1 VAQRYPPCDPER
13 LQLLLQERLP
23 VLEQSELMGHLD
35 HCQHCQQ
42 ALEGLAAD
50 KPWWDELRRIPLTET
65 WPKLFAA
72 STDPVPPCPPEPEWE
87 NPPPR
92 YEVGLPLDFLDHAD
106 DPAHLGRLGPFAIT
120 AVLGRGGMGIVFQ
133 GIDTGLN
140 RPVAIKVLAPYF
152 ASSGAARKR
161 FAREAQAAAA
171 VVHEHVVAIHGV
183 DTWKGLPYLVMSFV
197 NGRSLQE
204 RLDAEGP
211 LGVREILR
219 IAMQTAS
226 GLAAAHAQGLVH
238 RDVKPANILLEN
250 GVERVKL
257 TDFGLARAVDDA
269 SLTQSGVIAGT
280 PQYMAPEQAAGE
292 AVDHRA
298 DLFSLGSVLYAMCT
312 GHPPFRADSA
322 MAVLRRVCD
331 ERPRPVR
338 SLNPDVP
345 IWLAGVIDKL
355 LAKKQA
361 DRFQSAKEVA
371 ELLGSY
377 LAHLQ
382 QPDTHPLPQ
391 GPAGQSSAWRA
402 GGVSPLMWRLRQWLI
417 AAVLLLALGGI
428 TAAALRWVP
437 PRNEFPPVEESN
449 PGPVNANPKSAFYWP
464 DDGFRS
470 QMDEVHQQSQE
481 LEAELRQ
488 PVLPSEFNDAAL
500 PWLREAQ
507 QSLEKLERELGAS
520 TPVK

>member
-1 VAQRYPPCDPER
+1 MAQRNLPCDPER
-13 LQLLLQERLP
+13 LRLLLQERLAD
-23 VLEQSELMGHLD
+23 LEQSELMDHLD
-35 HCQHCQQ
+35 HCRRCQET
-42 ALEGLAAD
+42 LEGLAAE
-50 KPWWDELRRIPLTET
+50 KPWWNELPRIAITET
-65 WPKLFAA
+65 WHKAFAISA
-72 STDPVPPCPPEPEWE
+72 DPPPCS
-87 NPPPR
+87 PPPGH
-92 YEVGLPLDFLDHAD
+92 EIGLPLDFLDPAD
-106 DPAHLGRLGPFAIT
+106 DAAHLGRLGPFVIT
-120 AVLGRGGMGIVFQ
+120 TVLGRGGMGIVFK
-133 GIDTGLN
+133 GIDTALN

-219 IAMQTAS
+219 IGMQTAS

-250 GVERVKL
+250 GVERVRL

-280 PQYMAPEQAAGE
+280 PQYMSPEQAAGE

-298 DLFSLGSVLYAMCT
+298 DLFSLGSVLYAMCA
-312 GHPPFRADSA
+312 GHPPFRADST

-331 ERPRPVR
+331 EQPRPIR

-345 IWLAGVIDKL
+345 IWLAAVIDKL
-355 LAKKQA
+355 LAKSPA
-361 DRFQSAKEVA
+361 DRFRTAAEVA
-371 ELLGSY
+371 DLLGNC

-391 GPAGQSSAWRA
+391 GITRQSSARRTLSIRRGLI
-402 GGVSPLMWRLRQWLI
+402 GGLL
-417 AAVLLLALGGI
+417 VLVLGGI
-428 TAAALRWVP
+428 PWAVVLDAARRRVP
-437 PRNEFPPVEESN
+437 VPLESD
-449 PGPVNANPKSAFYWP
+449 PGPASANPKTSFHGS
-464 DDGFRS
+464 DDGF
-470 QMDEVHQQSQE
+470 QIDVNEVHQRSLK

-488 PVLPSEFNDAAL
+488 PLLPSESNDSAR
-500 PWLREAQ
+500 PWLREAHER
-507 QSLEKLERELGAS
+507 LDKLERELGPSA
-520 TPVK
+520 PAK

>member
-1 VAQRYPPCDPER
+1 MAQLYPPCDPER
-13 LQLLLQERLP
+13 LRLLLQERLP
-23 VLEQSELMGHLD
+23 ALEQSELMGHLD
-35 HCQHCQQ
+35 YCQRCQET
-42 ALEGLAAD
+42 LEGLAAD
-50 KPWWDELRRIPLTET
+50 KPWWEELRRIPVTEP
-65 WPKLFAA
+65 WLGE
-72 STDPVPPCPPEPEWE
+72 SEGENLPPG
-87 NPPPR
+87 
-92 YEVGLPLDFLDHAD
+92 YEVGLPLDFLDPAD
-106 DPAHLGRLGPFAIT
+106 DPAHLGRLGPFVIT
-120 AVLGRGGMGIVFQ
+120 EVLGRGGMGIVFK
-133 GIDTGLN
+133 GIDVALN

-219 IAMQTAS
+219 IGMQTAS

-257 TDFGLARAVDDA
+257 TDFGLARTADDA

-322 MAVLRRVCD
+322 MAVLRRICD
-331 ERPRPVR
+331 QQPRPVR
-338 SLNPDVP
+338 SVNPDVP
-345 IWLAGVIDKL
+345 SWLAAVLDKL
-355 LAKKQA
+355 LAKAPA

-371 ELLGSY
+371 DLLGTY

-382 QPDTHPLPQ
+382 QPDTHPLPHWSDC
-391 GPAGQSSAWRA
+391 QSLPRQTRHLLRRLI
-402 GGVSPLMWRLRQWLI
+402 GV
-417 AAVLLLALGGI
+417 ALLLAMGGI
-428 TAAALRWVP
+428 PLAAWLWKPLSDGFSPVQEMVEKNNPDPLSGNSNSTLRWP
-437 PRNEFPPVEESN
+437 E
-449 PGPVNANPKSAFYWP
+449 
-464 DDGFRS
+464 DGFRR
-470 QMDEVHQQSQE
+470 QMDEADQQSLK
-481 LEAELRQ
+481 LETELRQ
-488 PVLPSEFNDAAL
+488 PVLPSESNDAAL
-500 PWLREAQ
+500 PWLREAERR
-507 QSLEKLERELGAS
+507 LEKLERELGAS
-520 TPVK
+520 TPSSSRSLPFSKIKGAW

>member
-1 VAQRYPPCDPER
+1 LR
-13 LQLLLQERLP
+13 LLLQERLP
-23 VLEQSELMGHLD
+23 VLEQNELMGHLD
-35 HCQHCQQ
+35 YCQRCQET
-42 ALEGLAAD
+42 LEGLAAD
-50 KPWWDELRRIPLTET
+50 KPWWEELRRIPVTEP
-65 WPKLFAA
+65 WPG
-72 STDPVPPCPPEPEWE
+72 EPEME
-87 NPPPR
+87 NPPPGH
-92 YEVGLPLDFLDHAD
+92 EVGLPLDFLDPAD
-106 DPAHLGRLGPFAIT
+106 DPAHLGHLGPFVIT
-120 AVLGRGGMGIVFQ
+120 EILGRGGMGIVFK
-133 GIDTGLN
+133 GLDVALN
-140 RPVAIKVLAPYF
+140 RPVAIKVLASYF

-219 IAMQTAS
+219 IGMQTAS

-322 MAVLRRVCD
+322 MAVLRRICD

-345 IWLAGVIDKL
+345 IWLAAVLDTL
-355 LAKKQA
+355 LAKA
-361 DRFQSAKEVA
+361 PAERFQSAKEVA
-371 ELLGSY
+371 DLLGTY

-382 QPDTHPLPQ
+382 QPDTYPLPQ
-391 GPAGQSSAWRA
+391 RSAGRA
-402 GGVSPLMWRLRQWLI
+402 QRLRQWLS

-428 TAAALRWVP
+428 TAAALRWMPSGDV
-437 PRNEFPPVEESN
+437 FPPVQGMEEDSN
-449 PGPVNANPKSAFYWP
+449 PGSSNAKTTSAVPWP
-464 DDGFRS
+464 DEGFQGQMQEIHQRS
-470 QMDEVHQQSQE
+470 RKLD
-481 LEAELRQ
+481 AEMRE
-488 PVLPSEFNDAAL
+488 PVLPSQANDSAL

-507 QSLEKLERELGAS
+507 ARLDKLERELGAS
-520 TPVK
+520 TPGK

>member
-1 VAQRYPPCDPER
+1 MAQRYPHCDPER
-13 LQLLLQERLP
+13 LRLLLQERLP

-35 HCQHCQQ
+35 HCQRCQQ
-42 ALEGLAAD
+42 TLEGLAAD
-50 KPWWDELRRIPLTET
+50 KPWWEELRRIPNTET
-65 WPKLFAA
+65 WPRAFAI
-72 STDPVPPCPPEPEWE
+72 STDPVPLDSQEPELA
-87 NPPPR
+87 NPPSGH
-92 YEVGLPLDFLDHAD
+92 EAGLPLDFLDAAE
-106 DPAHLGRLGPFAIT
+106 DPAHLGRLGPFVIT
-120 AVLGRGGMGIVFQ
+120 AVLGRGGMGIVFK
-133 GIDTGLN
+133 GMDMALN

-197 NGRSLQE
+197 NGHSLQE

-219 IAMQTAS
+219 IGMQTAS

-238 RDVKPANILLEN
+238 RDIKPANILLEN

-280 PQYMAPEQAAGE
+280 PQYMAPEQANGE

-312 GHPPFRADSA
+312 GHPPFRAESA

-331 ERPRPVR
+331 ERPRPIR

-345 IWLAGVIDKL
+345 TWLAVVIDKL
-355 LAKKQA
+355 LAKDPA
-361 DRFQSAKEVA
+361 DRFQTAQEVA
-371 ELLGSY
+371 ELLGNC

-391 GPAGQSSAWRA
+391 GIAGPSSAGRA
-402 GGVSPLMWRLRQWLI
+402 RRLSRRLIGVFQ
-417 AAVLLLALGGI
+417 LLALAGI
-428 TAAALRWVP
+428 ALVPLRWMPPSDEFPPEQGTVEENNPVLRSIDLNSALRWP
-437 PRNEFPPVEESN
+437 EDGFQGEVEE
-449 PGPVNANPKSAFYWP
+449 ARQ
-464 DDGFRS
+464 RS
-470 QMDEVHQQSQE
+470 QK
-481 LEAELRQ
+481 LEAEMRQ
-488 PVLPSEFNDAAL
+488 PIPPSQSNDAAL
-500 PWLREAQ
+500 PWLLEAQ
-507 QSLEKLERELGAS
+507 QYLEKLERELAAS
-520 TPVK
+520 TPNK

>member
-1 VAQRYPPCDPER
+1 MAQHYPHCDPER
-13 LQLLLQERLP
+13 LRLLLQERLP
-23 VLEQSELMGHLD
+23 VLEQNELMGHLD
-35 HCQHCQQ
+35 HCQRCQET
-42 ALEGLAAD
+42 LEGLAAD
-50 KPWWDELRRIPLTET
+50 KPWWEELRRIPVTEP
-65 WPKLFAA
+65 W
-72 STDPVPPCPPEPEWE
+72 SGEPEME
-87 NPPPR
+87 NPPPGH
-92 YEVGLPLDFLDHAD
+92 EVGLPLDFLDPAD
-106 DPAHLGRLGPFAIT
+106 DPAHLGRLGPFVIT
-120 AVLGRGGMGIVFQ
+120 EVLGRGGMGIVFK
-133 GIDTGLN
+133 GMDVALN

-204 RLDAEGP
+204 RLDAEGA

-219 IAMQTAS
+219 IGMQTAS

-257 TDFGLARAVDDA
+257 TDFGLARTADDA

-292 AVDHRA
+292 VVDHRA

-322 MAVLRRVCD
+322 MAVLRRICD
-331 ERPRPVR
+331 ESPRPVR

-345 IWLAGVIDKL
+345 IWLAAVLDKL
-355 LAKKQA
+355 LAKA
-361 DRFQSAKEVA
+361 PAERFQSAKEVA
-371 ELLGSY
+371 DLLGTY

-382 QPDTHPLPQ
+382 QPDTQPLPRAI
-391 GPAGQSSAWRA
+391 AGQSSACRA
-402 GGVSPLMWRLRQWLI
+402 RRLRRLLI
-417 AAVLLLALGGI
+417 GAALLLVLGGI
-428 TAAALRWVP
+428 TLAALRWMP
-437 PRNEFPPVEESN
+437 PSDRFPPGQETIEENN
-449 PGPVNANPKSAFYWP
+449 PGPLSADPKSARPWP
-464 DDGFRS
+464 DDGFQSQVDEAHQRS
-470 QMDEVHQQSQE
+470 QK
-481 LEAELRQ
+481 LEDELRQ
-488 PVLPSEFNDAAL
+488 PVLPSQSNDAAL
-500 PWLREAQ
+500 PWLHEAQ
-507 QSLEKLERELGAS
+507 QRLDKLERELGAS
-520 TPVK
+520 TPIK

>member
-1 VAQRYPPCDPER
+1 VAQRYPHCDPDR
-13 LQLLLQERLP
+13 LRLLLQERLP
-23 VLEQSELMGHLD
+23 VLEQNELMGHLD
-35 HCQHCQQ
+35 YCQRCQET
-42 ALEGLAAD
+42 LEGLAAD
-50 KPWWDELRRIPLTET
+50 KPWWEELRRIPVTEP
-65 WPKLFAA
+65 WPG
-72 STDPVPPCPPEPEWE
+72 EPEME
-87 NPPPR
+87 NPPPGH
-92 YEVGLPLDFLDHAD
+92 EVGLPLDFLDAAD
-106 DPAHLGRLGPFAIT
+106 DPAHLGRLGPFIIT
-120 AVLGRGGMGIVFQ
+120 EILGRGGMGIVFKAM
-133 GIDTGLN
+133 DVALN

-171 VVHEHVVAIHGV
+171 VVHEHVVAILGV
-183 DTWKGLPYLVMSFV
+183 DTWKGLPYLVMFFV
-197 NGRSLQE
+197 NGRSLQD

-211 LGVREILR
+211 LGAREILR
-219 IAMQTAS
+219 IGMQTAS

-257 TDFGLARAVDDA
+257 TDFGLARTADDA

-322 MAVLRRVCD
+322 MAVLRRICD

-338 SLNPDVP
+338 SHNPDVP
-345 IWLAGVIDKL
+345 IWLAAVIDKL
-355 LAKKQA
+355 LAKA
-361 DRFQSAKEVA
+361 PGERYQSAKEVA
-371 ELLGSY
+371 DLLGTY

-391 GPAGQSSAWRA
+391 WSAGRA
-402 GGVSPLMWRLRQWLI
+402 QRLRRWLS

-428 TAAALRWVP
+428 TAAALRWIP
-437 PRNEFPPVEESN
+437 FSDEFPPVQGMSEDSEAGSSN
-449 PGPVNANPKSAFYWP
+449 AKTKSAVPWP
-464 DDGFRS
+464 DEGFQGQMQEIHQRS
-470 QMDEVHQQSQE
+470 RKLD
-481 LEAELRQ
+481 AEMRQ
-488 PVLPSEFNDAAL
+488 PVLPSQANDSAL
-500 PWLREAQ
+500 PWLRDAQ
-507 QSLEKLERELGAS
+507 ERLDKLERELGAS
-520 TPVK
+520 TPGK

>member
-1 VAQRYPPCDPER
+1 MAQRYPHCDPER
-13 LQLLLQERLP
+13 LRLLLQERLP

-35 HCQHCQQ
+35 HCQRCQQ
-42 ALEGLAAD
+42 TLEGLAAD

-65 WPKLFAA
+65 WPKAFAA
-72 STDPVPPCPPEPEWE
+72 STDPVPPDALEPELE
-87 NPPPR
+87 NPPPGH
-92 YEVGLPLDFLDHAD
+92 EIGLPLDFLDPAD
-106 DPAHLGRLGPFAIT
+106 DAAHLGRLGPFVIT
-120 AVLGRGGMGIVFQ
+120 EVLGRGGMGIVFQ
-133 GIDTGLN
+133 GIDVALN

-197 NGRSLQE
+197 NGHSLQE
-204 RLDAEGP
+204 RLDTEGP

-219 IAMQTAS
+219 IGMQTAS

-250 GVERVKL
+250 GIERVKL

-292 AVDHRA
+292 TVDHRA

-345 IWLAGVIDKL
+345 IWLAAVIERM
-355 LAKKQA
+355 LAKKPA
-361 DRFQSAKEVA
+361 DRFQTAEEVA
-371 ELLGSY
+371 DLLGNC
-377 LAHLQ
+377 LAHSQ

-391 GPAGQSSAWRA
+391 WMAGQSSAGRA
-402 GGVSPLMWRLRQWLI
+402 GRLPRRLIGVF
-417 AAVLLLALGGI
+417 LLLALGALTV
-428 TAAALRWVP
+428 TALCWKP
-437 PRNEFPPVEESN
+437 PSDWFPPAQETAEEGN
-449 PGPVNANPKSAFYWP
+449 PGSQSAHPKSTLHWP
-464 DDGFRS
+464 EDGFRS
-470 QMDEVHQQSQE
+470 QMDEARQRSQN
-481 LEAELRQ
+481 LEAQLRQ
-488 PVLPSEFNDAAL
+488 PVFPSESNDSAL

-507 QSLEKLERELGAS
+507 QRLDKLERELGGS

>member
-1 VAQRYPPCDPER
+1 
-13 LQLLLQERLP
+13 
-23 VLEQSELMGHLD
+23 MGHLD

-50 KPWWDELRRIPLTET
+50 KPWWDELRRIPITET
-65 WPKLFAA
+65 WPKLFAI
-72 STDPVPPCPPEPEWE
+72 STDPVPSCSREPERE
-87 NPPPR
+87 NSPLGH
-92 YEVGLPLDFLDHAD
+92 EVGLPLDFLDAVE
-106 DPAHLGRLGPFAIT
+106 DPAHLGRLGPFVIT
-120 AVLGRGGMGIVFQ
+120 EVLGRGGMGIVFK
-133 GIDTGLN
+133 GIDVALN
-140 RPVAIKVLAPYF
+140 RPVAIKVLASYF

-219 IAMQTAS
+219 IGMQTAS

-322 MAVLRRVCD
+322 MAVLRRICD

-345 IWLAGVIDKL
+345 IWLAAVIEKL
-355 LAKKQA
+355 LAKKPA

-371 ELLGSY
+371 DLLGSY

-391 GPAGQSSAWRA
+391 EIAGQSS
-402 GGVSPLMWRLRQWLI
+402 GGRTGRLPQWLI
-417 AAVLLLALGGI
+417 AGFLVLALGGI
-428 TAAALRWVP
+428 PWAALRWLP
-437 PRNEFPPVEESN
+437 PSDEFPPVEESD
-449 PGPVNANPKSAFYWP
+449 PGPRSANPKSAFYWP

-470 QMDEVHQQSQE
+470 QMEEVQQQSRE
-481 LEAELRQ
+481 LEIELRQ
-488 PVLPSEFNDAAL
+488 PFLPSESNDAAL

-507 QSLEKLERELGAS
+507 QRLEKLERELGAS

>member
-1 VAQRYPPCDPER
+1 MAQRYPHCDPDR
-13 LQLLLQERLP
+13 LRLLLQERLP
-23 VLEQSELMGHLD
+23 VLEQNELMGHLD
-35 HCQHCQQ
+35 HCQRCQET
-42 ALEGLAAD
+42 LEGLAAD
-50 KPWWDELRRIPLTET
+50 KPWWEELRRIPVTES
-65 WPKLFAA
+65 WPG
-72 STDPVPPCPPEPEWE
+72 EPEME
-87 NPPPR
+87 NPPPGH
-92 YEVGLPLDFLDHAD
+92 EVGLPLDFLDPAD
-106 DPAHLGRLGPFAIT
+106 DPAHPGRLGPFVVT
-120 AVLGRGGMGIVFQ
+120 EVLGRGGMGIVFK
-133 GIDTGLN
+133 GMDVALN

-211 LGVREILR
+211 LGAREILR
-219 IAMQTAS
+219 IGMQTAS

-257 TDFGLARAVDDA
+257 TDFGLARTADDA

-322 MAVLRRVCD
+322 MAVLRRICD

-338 SLNPDVP
+338 SVNPDVP
-345 IWLAGVIDKL
+345 IWLAAVLDKL
-355 LAKKQA
+355 LAKA
-361 DRFQSAKEVA
+361 PTERFQSAKEVA
-371 ELLGSY
+371 DLLGTY

-391 GPAGQSSAWRA
+391 WSAGRA
-402 GGVSPLMWRLRQWLI
+402 QRLRQWLS
-417 AAVLLLALGGI
+417 AAVLLLAVGGI
-428 TAAALRWVP
+428 TAAALRWIP
-437 PRNEFPPVEESN
+437 FSDEFPPVQGMSEDSDAGSSN
-449 PGPVNANPKSAFYWP
+449 AKTKSAVPWP
-464 DDGFRS
+464 DEGFQGQMQEIHQRS
-470 QMDEVHQQSQE
+470 RKLD
-481 LEAELRQ
+481 AEMRQ
-488 PVLPSEFNDAAL
+488 PVLPSQANDSAL
-500 PWLREAQ
+500 SWLRDAQ
-507 QSLEKLERELGAS
+507 ERLEKLERELGAS
-520 TPVK
+520 SPGK

>member
-1 VAQRYPPCDPER
+1 VAQRYPHCDPER
-13 LQLLLQERLP
+13 LRLLLQERLSA
-23 VLEQSELMGHLD
+23 LEQNEVMGHLD
-35 HCQHCQQ
+35 YCQRCQET
-42 ALEGLAAD
+42 LEGLAAE
-50 KPWWDELRRIPLTET
+50 KPWWEELRRIPVTEP
-65 WPKLFAA
+65 WPG
-72 STDPVPPCPPEPEWE
+72 EPEME
-87 NPPPR
+87 NPPPGH
-92 YEVGLPLDFLDHAD
+92 EVGLPLDFLDPAD
-106 DPAHLGRLGPFAIT
+106 DPAHLGRLGPFVIT
-120 AVLGRGGMGIVFQ
+120 EILGRGGMGIVFK
-133 GIDTGLN
+133 GLDVALN

-197 NGRSLQE
+197 NGHSLQE

-219 IAMQTAS
+219 IGMQTAS

-292 AVDHRA
+292 TVDHRA

-312 GHPPFRADSA
+312 GHPPFRAESA
-322 MAVLRRVCD
+322 MAVLRRICD

-338 SLNPDVP
+338 SVNPDVP
-345 IWLAGVIDKL
+345 IWLAAVLDKL
-355 LAKKQA
+355 LAKA
-361 DRFQSAKEVA
+361 PAERFQSAKEVA
-371 ELLGSY
+371 DLLGTY

-382 QPDTHPLPQ
+382 QPDSHPLPHWS
-391 GPAGQSSAWRA
+391 AGRA
-402 GGVSPLMWRLRQWLI
+402 RRLRQWLI

-428 TAAALRWVP
+428 TAAALRWLP
-437 PRNEFPPVEESN
+437 SGDGFPPVQGMVEDSN
-449 PGPVNANPKSAFYWP
+449 PGTLNAKTKSALPWP
-464 DDGFRS
+464 DEGFQGQMEEIHQRS
-470 QMDEVHQQSQE
+470 WKLD
-481 LEAELRQ
+481 AEMRQ
-488 PVLPSEFNDAAL
+488 PVLPSQSNDAAL
-500 PWLREAQ
+500 PRLREVQ
-507 QSLEKLERELGAS
+507 QRLEKLERELGAP
-520 TPVK
+520 TPGK

>member
-1 VAQRYPPCDPER
+1 MAQRYPPCDPER
-13 LQLLLQERLP
+13 LRLLLQERLP
-23 VLEQSELMGHLD
+23 VLEQNELMGHLD
-35 HCQHCQQ
+35 HCQRCQET
-42 ALEGLAAD
+42 LEGLAAD
-50 KPWWDELRRIPLTET
+50 KPWWEELRRIPVTEP
-65 WPKLFAA
+65 WPG
-72 STDPVPPCPPEPEWE
+72 EPERE
-87 NPPPR
+87 DPPPG
-92 YEVGLPLDFLDHAD
+92 YEVGLPLDFLDPAD
-106 DPAHLGRLGPFAIT
+106 DPAHLGRLGPFVIT
-120 AVLGRGGMGIVFQ
+120 EILGRGGMGIVLK
-133 GIDTGLN
+133 GMDVALN

-204 RLDAEGP
+204 RLDAEGS
-211 LGVREILR
+211 LGIREILR
-219 IAMQTAS
+219 IGMQTAS

-257 TDFGLARAVDDA
+257 TDFGLARTADDA

-292 AVDHRA
+292 TVDHRA

-322 MAVLRRVCD
+322 MAVLRRICD

-338 SLNPDVP
+338 SVNPDVP
-345 IWLAGVIDKL
+345 IWLTAVLDKL
-355 LAKKQA
+355 LAKA
-361 DRFQSAKEVA
+361 PAERFQSAKEVA
-371 ELLGSY
+371 DLLGTY

-391 GPAGQSSAWRA
+391 GSAWRA
-402 GGVSPLMWRLRQWLI
+402 GGVSPLMRRLRQWLI

-428 TAAALRWVP
+428 SAAVLRWMP
-437 PRNEFPPVEESN
+437 DGFPPVQETVEDGN
-449 PGPVNANPKSAFYWP
+449 PGSSNAKTKSAVPWT
-464 DDGFRS
+464 DEGFQGQMEEVQQRS
-470 QMDEVHQQSQE
+470 RKLD
-481 LEAELRQ
+481 AEMRE
-488 PVLPSEFNDAAL
+488 PVLPSQANDSAL
-500 PWLREAQ
+500 PWLCEAQ
-507 QSLEKLERELGAS
+507 ERLEKLERELCAS
-520 TPVK
+520 KRR